1 MRLHILHETRYTYNV
16 PVHAV
21 AMEARLQPTND
32 DFQFCHRYRLV
43 VSPRTSIQTYTTFS
57 DVIVHYWTLLKATE
71 VVILSESE
79 VEVHERPLM
88 ALDAPPQIVDHVDIF
103 PYIEP
108 SCLIGITPE
117 ILDFAAPFAMLAQ
130 EDWYQTAL
138 SVSEA
143 IFKTIDY
150 KVGCTNTQTTA
161 SDALE
166 LGCGVCQ
173 DFTHLMIACL
183 RALGIPARYVS
194 GYLNQR
200 MQQES
205 TFRAGGFAYQSM
217 SQNSMEQI
225 MHGPSPDVPGERS
238 VRGTGASH
246 AWCEVYLG
254 PDNGWRGFDPTNN
267 LLADQNFVRIGA
279 GRDFADLTPLKGVHK
294 GPAEEKLQVR
304 VNVG

>member
-1 MRLHILHETRYTYNV
+1 MRLHILHETRYTYNI

-21 AMEARLQPTND
+21 AMEARLQPCND
-32 DFQFCHRYRLV
+32 DYQFCHRYRLIV
-43 VSPRTSIQTYTTFS
+43 TPRTSVQTYTTFS

-71 VVILSESE
+71 IVVLSESE
-79 VEVHERPLM
+79 VEIRERPL
-88 ALDAPPQIVDHVDIF
+88 APVPTPPQPIDHVDVF
-103 PYIEP
+103 PYTEP
-108 SCLIGITPE
+108 SSLIGITPE
-117 ILDFAAPFAMLAQ
+117 IRDFAAPFELLAQ
-130 EDWYQTAL
+130 EDWYQAAK

-143 IFKTIDY
+143 IY
-150 KVGCTNTQTTA
+150 KSITFNVGCTNTRTKA
-161 SDALE
+161 SEVLE

-173 DFTHLMIACL
+173 DFTHLMIATL

-200 MQQES
+200 LQQEM
-205 TFRAGGFAYQSM
+205 TFKAGGFAYQSM
-217 SQNSMEQI
+217 SQTSMEQV
-225 MHGPSPDVPGERS
+225 MHGPTPDGPGERS

-254 PDNGWRGFDPTNN
+254 PENGWRGFDPTNN

-294 GPAEEKLQVR
+294 GPAEEQLQVR